1 MTDISPFGGLLVP
14 LPFKIRSFQQSS
26 MNDVCINPWYTSNN
40 DHPEAVM
47 VIGLPDEGV
56 FDYVD
61 YFLKQNPHKYVELSE
76 RTMFDWFKASALRP
90 IRRGPVASNDRP
102 DFLFGVQPFDEGFV
116 RKQLREFAKMP
127 HGRKNLVLVEIRGG
141 LLEEERSKIMEQ
153 FPGRERTAVVC
164 VGKPTADYTAYV
176 KDIVRGE
183 IFAEKELERE
193 RKLNV
198 LKHEYKI
205 RQMER
210 ERAKKVREA
219 ARAAE
224 RARIEAAE
232 EARKKREEAA
242 AAAAKEAGDEG
253 KDEAKTK
260 EGDQKME
267 PAPVEEKKEEAPKE
281 EAEEE
286 EEEPEPTLPP
296 TEVTDEEIKQRLRVE
311 NVEDSRTANL
321 VREEKLS
328 EGCYRKMPFSD
339 ISHKALS
346 ECYLSFTLPQETE
359 KTPRGLQAFDSIKF
373 VWEKKAAATQRLEA
387 WVKSHKVLEKVSS
400 ITGPTDWFKQQME
413 AWMNTKLEWRK
424 AQRLYQEEQAKA
436 RSPDEKMEDAP
447 AEVDVWV
454 PEDVCDI
461 DAKKTP
467 LFAKF
472 QLVDWQLMN
481 LRYELHLLCHAF
493 ERDATSQDADLKG
506 IHKSLLQHYYQTY
519 VMRGVLVPSLYGAH
533 SLDQILDTLL
543 VDTIMIDKDGVLKAV
558 HDIDAPLSTF
568 VRLTEA
574 ARREREAKIAAG
586 DDSAK
591 LMVIQPT
598 IQLLVEGLWVVSIR
612 EGERYQSGGKGY
624 ANGGPQQQQYYAYKR
639 PYDTG
644 AYDPSKR
651 QKGGRGGS
659 DNFMGGNLFVV
670 IPRYE
675 FTVSRR
681 VALMAALVMVQRPPA
696 PPPPR
701 GEVSPTESEREE
713 NALPNHEEE
722 LLDLRKDIM
731 VSIEKLC
738 RIGGRRDTDESN
750 DVMAEEIRSASGD
763 DLTEARELYSYIEE
777 NMDVL
782 ERKFRK
788 LRAINRK
795 LGLPEEDGCCGQPKM
810 KLPWAVALFC
820 GLTSG
825 GGPSRH
831 SLVVT
836 ISYANGLGG
845 RRAQPGRGY
854 RRSLALACRTC
865 STLVQRVPDGR
876 LLFTWEGRRD
886 GSKLRKAE
894 ILAALSDD
902 RIGALSNEEF
912 KLHVLAAVK
921 GRADFN
927 RAGRLWSTV
936 RDEILRRVTELHPS
950 DLTALLNAVARGGV
964 READRLCDAA
974 AAHAGQNIVLF
985 TPGYLAQFLASLS
998 NLNAT
1003 AKRPA
1008 IKAFLDCLQEHLL
1021 GGGLNVKW
1029 SPRDAA
1035 VLVGAVAKLTKDGRG
1050 YEDLA
1055 KFVGEVLLLPE
1066 VGRFQP
1072 IEFATAASAF
1082 SRLPMGCG
1090 RKVMREM
1097 ARVLP
1102 DRLGEFGEQEL
1113 CNTVQAYARLEM
1125 WELAVFTA
1133 AANALMKMKKAMS
1146 PIGLSSI
1153 AGSYSK
1159 LPAVDGRLTEF
1170 LLRQA
1175 VICLD
1180 RPGQGRGVFERQ
1192 ELSLFLNA
1200 AVQMSVGAKGSL
1212 TKEGR
1217 GVLAMLFQRYAGMES
1232 SREEYRFNAM
1242 VARAVGRCIRAGV
1255 LPAEAL
1261 ERHLRP
1267 PLSSQPTPTLQDY
1280 ACILNAAFD
1289 ALEVSENGAV
1299 ELGDFAWVVEGVSKA
1314 LAREP
1319 ENSKQICICMQGMAA
1334 LELGDVALWR
1344 DLTRRMF
1351 SEENRRHLPIGELST
1366 ALRALRKISRRGE
1379 DFRDIAVGCSR
1390 YVDRSFERLVDYEVL
1405 DLPSAVSIYHSLYGS
1420 PTGGGQLGSPC
1431 VAGMDI
1437 SSVSSA
1443 RSERCCLDA
1452 LGGLS
1457 RATKFRLC
1465 G

>member
-1 MTDISPFGGLLVP
+1 MP
-14 LPFKIRSFQQSS
+14 
-26 MNDVCINPWYTSNN
+26 M
-40 DHPEAVM
+40 
-47 VIGLPDEGV
+47 
-56 FDYVD
+56 
-61 YFLKQNPHKYVELSE
+61 
-76 RTMFDWFKASALRP
+76 AL
-90 IRRGPVASNDRP
+90 
-102 DFLFGVQPFDEGFV
+102 
-116 RKQLREFAKMP
+116 M
-127 HGRKNLVLVEIRGG
+127 
-141 LLEEERSKIMEQ
+141 
-153 FPGRERTAVVC
+153 
-164 VGKPTADYTAYV
+164 VGK
-176 KDIVRGE
+176 
-183 IFAEKELERE
+183 
-193 RKLNV
+193 
-198 LKHEYKI
+198 
-205 RQMER
+205 
-210 ERAKKVREA
+210 
-219 ARAAE
+219 
-224 RARIEAAE
+224 
-232 EARKKREEAA
+232 
-242 AAAAKEAGDEG
+242 
-253 KDEAKTK
+253 
-260 EGDQKME
+260 
-267 PAPVEEKKEEAPKE
+267 
-281 EAEEE
+281 
-286 EEEPEPTLPP
+286 
-296 TEVTDEEIKQRLRVE
+296 
-311 NVEDSRTANL
+311 
-321 VREEKLS
+321 
-328 EGCYRKMPFSD
+328 
-339 ISHKALS
+339 
-346 ECYLSFTLPQETE
+346 
-359 KTPRGLQAFDSIKF
+359 
-373 VWEKKAAATQRLEA
+373 
-387 WVKSHKVLEKVSS
+387 
-400 ITGPTDWFKQQME
+400 
-413 AWMNTKLEWRK
+413 
-424 AQRLYQEEQAKA
+424 
-436 RSPDEKMEDAP
+436 
-447 AEVDVWV
+447 
-454 PEDVCDI
+454 
-461 DAKKTP
+461 
-467 LFAKF
+467 
-472 QLVDWQLMN
+472 
-481 LRYELHLLCHAF
+481 
-493 ERDATSQDADLKG
+493 
-506 IHKSLLQHYYQTY
+506 
-519 VMRGVLVPSLYGAH
+519 
-533 SLDQILDTLL
+533 
-543 VDTIMIDKDGVLKAV
+543 
-558 HDIDAPLSTF
+558 
-568 VRLTEA
+568 
-574 ARREREAKIAAG
+574 
-586 DDSAK
+586 
-591 LMVIQPT
+591 
-598 IQLLVEGLWVVSIR
+598 
-612 EGERYQSGGKGY
+612 
-624 ANGGPQQQQYYAYKR
+624 
-639 PYDTG
+639 
-644 AYDPSKR
+644 
-651 QKGGRGGS
+651 
-659 DNFMGGNLFVV
+659 
-670 IPRYE
+670 
-675 FTVSRR
+675 
-681 VALMAALVMVQRPPA
+681 
-696 PPPPR
+696 
-701 GEVSPTESEREE
+701 
-713 NALPNHEEE
+713 
-722 LLDLRKDIM
+722 
-731 VSIEKLC
+731 
-738 RIGGRRDTDESN
+738 
-750 DVMAEEIRSASGD
+750 
-763 DLTEARELYSYIEE
+763 
-777 NMDVL
+777 
-782 ERKFRK
+782 
-788 LRAINRK
+788 
-795 LGLPEEDGCCGQPKM
+795 
-810 KLPWAVALFC
+810 
-820 GLTSG
+820 
-825 GGPSRH
+825 
-831 SLVVT
+831 
-836 ISYANGLGG
+836 
-845 RRAQPGRGY
+845 AQPGRTSC
-854 RRSLALACRTC
+854 RSLALACRPC

-936 RDEILRRVTELHPS
+936 RDEISRRVTELHPS

-1008 IKAFLDCLQEHLL
+1008 IKAFLDCLQEYLL

-1055 KFVGEVLLLPE
+1055 KFIGEVLLLPE

-1133 AANALMKMKKAMS
+1133 AANALMKMKKPMS

-1212 TKEGR
+1212 SKEGR

-1267 PLSSQPTPTLQDY
+1267 PLISQPTPTLQDY

-1289 ALEVSENGAV
+1289 ALEVSENGVV

-1334 LELGDVALWR
+1334 LELGDAALWR

-1379 DFRDIAVGCSR
+1379 DFRDIAVGCCR
-1390 YVDRSFERLVDYEVL
+1390 YVDRSFERLVDYDVL
-1405 DLPSAVSIYHSLYGS
+1405 DLPSAVSICHSLYGILPEEDNS
-1420 PTGGGQLGSPC
+1420 ARRALLEWIIIRSTQLDPRDAALMLSAVCHAPQDSAHVGKVVPLACRGAEQLSFSDLIHVIRACSSLSLSGEHRQALLGALVGVQLTPKLCTGFLAAMERQTIDNVVEFTDLVAERFRSADSTVAERLAHLEELAVLGLRSDALKLPPIELGSLSRLQR
-1431 VAGMDI
+1431 VRYIA
-1437 SSVSSA
+1437 SA
-1443 RSERCCLDA
+1443 RWLALEGPSTSSCFTLDGYVSQLFQYPAERLARWARGLALDGLCPTPLLTLVSRGALRRPAGARNIVHVLPLVDLTAFTLAELRTANDA
-1452 LGGLS
+1452 LNNAISADDDVAPSLIQESVQEAINAVVEGSAMVGGTRSEVSVL
-1457 RATKFRLC
+1457 RYTIDCLVMPL
-1465 G
+1465 